1 MNASKSNGE
10 KKDKVLPLNKRP
22 ECRSQWEGGFIKGR
36 EEEEESEAR
45 DFQSRAKL
53 VVTFPDERF
62 RVTRESNNRP

>member
-1 MNASKSNGE
+1 M
-10 KKDKVLPLNKRP
+10 KKNKVLPLNKRP

-53 VVTFPDERF
+53 DFHPSEHLEWSSELEIHHT
-62 RVTRESNNRP
+62 